1 VHLLRLTECLV
12 CDCKGVLQYAP
23 TQAVV
28 SSINPVNPLILKIPI
43 QTKKCQF
50 KIHHLS
56 FIIMKN
62 LPVGIQTF
70 SEIIKQDYLYIDKTG
85 LASEL
90 IKRYKY
96 VFLSRPRRFGKS
108 LFLDTLKNIFEGK
121 QEFFQG
127 LLIEKQWNWD
137 IKYPVIKISFSGG
150 IHSKEDLEEDLLHI
164 LKSNEERLEL
174 VCEDKSKAKYFFAEL
189 IKKAFQKYQQ
199 KVVILIDEYDKPIL
213 DNIENIPEALIIRDG
228 MRDFYTKIK
237 ENDEYLRF
245 TFLTGV
251 SKFSKV
257 SLFSGL
263 NNLEDISLNPDYG
276 NVCGYTQHD
285 VDTSFAPYLEGVDM
299 EEVKRW
305 YNGYNF
311 LGDKVYNPY
320 DILLFIKNNYVFD
333 SYWFET
339 GTPRLLTELIK
350 KTNYFIP
357 DFLTL
362 KVKKS
367 TVNSFNLENL
377 NLETILFQ
385 AGYLTIK
392 RLLSTGMG
400 VSYELGFPNKEVQI
414 SFNDYLLQEI
424 TTVSNQ
430 EPIRYDLYNII
441 NTGDVGSLEDVIKRL
456 FASIAYNNFTNNYI
470 ESYEGFYASV
480 LYAYFASTGVD
491 IVAEDVSN
499 KGRIDLTLKTQERTF
514 LFEFKVTDQEPLE
527 QIKKMKYYEKYDG
540 ERYLIGIVFDPKAR
554 NVSKFEWER
563 V

>member
-1 VHLLRLTECLV
+1 
-12 CDCKGVLQYAP
+12 
-23 TQAVV
+23 
-28 SSINPVNPLILKIPI
+28 
-43 QTKKCQF
+43 
-50 KIHHLS
+50 
-56 FIIMKN
+56 MKN

-70 SEIIKQDYLYIDKTG
+70 SKIIEDDYLYVDKTEI
-85 LASEL
+85 ARSL
-90 IKRYKY
+90 IERYEY
-96 VFLSRPRRFGKS
+96 IFLSRPRRFGKS
-108 LFLDTLKNIFEGK
+108 LFLDTLKNIFEGNQK
-121 QEFFQG
+121 LFRG

-150 IHSKEDLEEDLLHI
+150 IHSKDDLEEDLLHI

-174 VCEDKSKAKYFFAEL
+174 ECEDKSKAKYFFAEL
-189 IKKAFQKYQQ
+189 IQKAFKKYQQ

-276 NVCGYTQHD
+276 NICGYTQPD
-285 VDTSFAPYLEGVDM
+285 VDTIFAPYLEGVDM

-320 DILLFIKNNYVFD
+320 DILLFIRNQKMFKN
-333 SYWFET
+333 YWFET
-339 GTPRLLTELIK
+339 GTPRFLIELIK
-350 KTNYFIP
+350 KNNYFVP
-357 DFLTL
+357 KLNKL
-362 KVKKS
+362 RVNES
-367 TVNSFNLENL
+367 LVNSFNLENL

-424 TTVSNQ
+424 TTVSDK
-430 EPIRYDLYNII
+430 ESIRCELLDII
-441 NTGDVGSLEDVIKRL
+441 NGGDVRSLEPVIKRL
-456 FASIAYNNFTNNYI
+456 FSSIAYNNFTNNYI

-480 LYAYFASTGVD
+480 LYAYFASIGVD
-491 IVAEDVSN
+491 IIAEDVSN

-527 QIKKMKYYEKYDG
+527 QIRKMKYYEKYDG